1 MQRRSFKNEASGK
14 GSSKNLKMREE
25 EEMTAFLGDDNAP
38 LVESDDHSADET
50 KIEIKQNVR
59 KDLHNIA
66 LLMFLYLLQG
76 IPLGLSGSVPYV
88 LSSRKVSYTDQGT
101 FSFALWPFSLKL
113 LWAPIVDSIFFKK
126 MGRRKS
132 WLVPIQYLIGAFM
145 ILFADFTHSLLE
157 GDPSKSNGSN
167 IVTLTGIFFMFTF
180 LAATQDIAVD
190 GWALTM
196 LSKENVAWA
205 STCNSVG
212 QTAGWFIGNVVFL
225 TLESADFCNK
235 NIRSLFGYAEQTY
248 GIVTID
254 KFMVFFGIVFIV
266 STTLVMIFK
275 KEVND
280 HVEEDEEEF
289 TVKETYFQMWKIL
302 WLAPVK
308 KLILILMTV
317 KLCFAADSLSYLK
330 LIEAGVPKEKL
341 GLLAVPLAP
350 LQVILPLVISKYTNG
365 PKPFNFYIKAIP
377 FRLFMGLVVAGWV
390 YITPLF
396 KDENNEYP
404 LYYYVVCM
412 LINMVHTIF
421 TYTMFVSQMAFY
433 AQISDKSIGGTYMTF
448 LNTLSNLGGIWP
460 QTLALYLVNSLT
472 FKFCSS
478 KKFESGSLDLNSP
491 NYTNT
496 VMLINNNTC
505 SSEVLS
511 KECTNLGGEC
521 VTTLDAYYIETIVC
535 TIFGIFWILNFK
547 RIILGLQ
554 NLSKASWKLT

>member
-25 EEMTAFLGDDNAP
+25 EEMAAFLGDDNAP

-66 LLMFLYLLQG
+66 ILMFLYLLQG

-157 GDPSKSNGSN
+157 GDPSKSTGSN

-235 NIRSLFGYAEQTY
+235 NIRPLFGYAEQTY

-341 GLLAVPLAP
+341 GLLAIPLAP

-365 PKPFNFYIKAIP
+365 PKPFNFFIKAIP

-511 KECTNLGGEC
+511 KECTKLGGEC

-554 NLSKASWKLT
+554 NLPKASWKLT